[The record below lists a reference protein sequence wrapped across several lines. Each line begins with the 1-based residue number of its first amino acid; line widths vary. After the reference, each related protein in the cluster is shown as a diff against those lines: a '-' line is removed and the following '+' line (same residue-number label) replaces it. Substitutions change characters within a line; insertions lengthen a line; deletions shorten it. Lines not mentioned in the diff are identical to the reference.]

1 LASTATA
8 TATAATAQQQQQQQ
22 QLKTA
27 RMRNVLLIN
36 CGPVSAKCLPLRGV
50 GSVGIGPG
58 IAS

>member
-1 LASTATA
+1 LKLV
-8 TATAATAQQQQQQQ
+8 QCHQQ

-27 RMRNVLLIN
+27 RMRNVLPIS

-50 GSVGIGPG
+50 GSVGIVPG